1 MEAAR
6 EQGRG
11 HGSVRPAF
19 WLSWSLAGLCVAMF
33 LATYPLFVLARSA
46 HIPGSWNFNPLKGR
60 IQYVNFYRRK
70 YDAKKMLEEF
80 GARLRDE
87 TDLDSL
93 GEDLLGVVRE
103 TVRTARVSL
112 WLQPPGRP
120 YPNEESRRK

>member
-1 MEAAR
+1 
-6 EQGRG
+6 
-11 HGSVRPAF
+11 
-19 WLSWSLAGLCVAMF
+19 MF
-33 LATYPLFVLARSA
+33 LANFPLFVLARSA
-46 HIPGSWNFNPLKGR
+46 HIPGSWDFNPLRGR
-60 IQYVNFYRRK
+60 IQYVIDRHFYSRK

-112 WLQPPGRP
+112 WLQLPGRP